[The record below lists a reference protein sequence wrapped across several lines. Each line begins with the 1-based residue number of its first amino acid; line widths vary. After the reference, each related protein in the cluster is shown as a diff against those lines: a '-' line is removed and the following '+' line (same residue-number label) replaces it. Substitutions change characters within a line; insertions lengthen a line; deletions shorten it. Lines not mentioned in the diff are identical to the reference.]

1 MIRFLLFFIPI
12 FIWAIPP
19 LDEVLNYPHSYFR
32 DFYLTQYLKDVKN
45 LKEANRIYNSIT
57 YKKRKH
63 LYILSKK
70 FLKYKKIYNCKYP
83 NKKNFKNISYKC
95 ILENGFKLNDL
106 KRMKNDD
113 IIDLL
118 NSLPKSDIKLEISA
132 FLNKD
137 YKKLFKNKNAFFDF
151 FLQIPVD
158 IDIPSIYLN
167 NLANDKSFYY
177 FLNFIVRKQN
187 FNLLKRALLN
197 IDYNNLSDKEKF
209 LLALNAINFNYISY
223 AVKILKTIKNKT
235 NKDIFW
241 LYLLTENKK
250 YANKLLNNKR
260 LDFYTLYIYEK
271 FHKKYKIDNVKIFNT
286 SDVIYNIDNPLD
298 VIKFNID
305 YNTKNSFKFAKKLDN
320 KKMLPLKTL
329 VLDKA
334 FKFQKNYYIM
344 PKYKLDDFNITSKAI
359 FFALARQESRFI
371 PAQISHSYAIGL
383 MQMMPFLIRSFHPKE
398 DISKFFE
405 TDTNVKY
412 AKKHILWLSKR
423 LNFSLFIAYA
433 YNGGIGFTKR
443 KVMPFF
449 NFKGIYEPFLS
460 MEMVPYTES
469 REYGKKVLT
478 NYVIY
483 YNKLGG
489 HITLHKLLKHY

>member
-1 MIRFLLFFIPI
+1 
-12 FIWAIPP
+12 
-19 LDEVLNYPHSYFR
+19 
-32 DFYLTQYLKDVKN
+32 
-45 LKEANRIYNSIT
+45 
-57 YKKRKH
+57 
-63 LYILSKK
+63 
-70 FLKYKKIYNCKYP
+70 
-83 NKKNFKNISYKC
+83 
-95 ILENGFKLNDL
+95 
-106 KRMKNDD
+106 
-113 IIDLL
+113 
-118 NSLPKSDIKLEISA
+118 
-132 FLNKD
+132 
-137 YKKLFKNKNAFFDF
+137 
-151 FLQIPVD
+151 
-158 IDIPSIYLN
+158 
-167 NLANDKSFYY
+167 
-177 FLNFIVRKQN
+177 
-187 FNLLKRALLN
+187 
-197 IDYNNLSDKEKF
+197 
-209 LLALNAINFNYISY
+209 
-223 AVKILKTIKNKT
+223 
-235 NKDIFW
+235 
-241 LYLLTENKK
+241 
-250 YANKLLNNKR
+250 
-260 LDFYTLYIYEK
+260 
-271 FHKKYKIDNVKIFNT
+271 
-286 SDVIYNIDNPLD
+286 
-298 VIKFNID
+298 
-305 YNTKNSFKFAKKLDN
+305 
-320 KKMLPLKTL
+320 LKTL

-443 KVMPFF
+443 KVIPFF